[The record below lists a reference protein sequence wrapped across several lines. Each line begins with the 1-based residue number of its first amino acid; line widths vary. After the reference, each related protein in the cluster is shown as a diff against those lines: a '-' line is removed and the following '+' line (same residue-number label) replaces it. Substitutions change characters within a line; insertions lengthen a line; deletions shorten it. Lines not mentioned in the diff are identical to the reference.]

1 MHKVVFL
8 LVVAYLMIPLPL
20 PLPLTVLIIKT
31 SSVRTVCTTDIA
43 GGIQYKCGAIIE
55 IYKIPSN
62 TLFPLAVTHAFFVVE
77 GSTTSLYAAISYR
90 R

>member
-8 LVVAYLMIPLPL
+8 LVVAYLMIPL

-62 TLFPLAVTHAFFVVE
+62 TL
-77 GSTTSLYAAISYR
+77 SLWPSLMPSLWKDQQLHYMLR
-90 R
+90 